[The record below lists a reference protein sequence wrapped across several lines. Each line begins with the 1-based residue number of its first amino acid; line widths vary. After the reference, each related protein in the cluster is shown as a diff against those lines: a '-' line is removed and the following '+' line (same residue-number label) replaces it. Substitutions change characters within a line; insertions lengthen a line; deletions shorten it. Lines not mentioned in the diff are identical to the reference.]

1 MNISHFYAMLSRM
14 RYINRWGLMNN
25 TRCENLSEHSL
36 DVAVIAHCLVL
47 IHNKRFD
54 GNLNAERAALLALF
68 HDATEIITGDMPTPV
83 KYFNPE
89 IKNAYKEIE
98 TTAGNRLVSM
108 LPDDFKDD
116 MDKIIKM
123 TGAGDDELKKYVKAA
138 DKLSA
143 LIKCI
148 EELNMGNREF
158 AVAEKTLRAAIEDLK
173 CPEADIFLKEFIP
186 SFGLSL
192 DEQNQE
198 E

>member
-1 MNISHFYAMLSRM
+1 MQNHFYAMMSRM
-14 RYINRWGLMNN
+14 KNIYRWGLMRN
-25 TRCENLSEHSL
+25 TRRENLSEHSL
-36 DVAVIAHCLVL
+36 ETAQIAHALAL
-47 IHNKRFD
+47 IGNKRL
-54 GNLNAERAALLALF
+54 GKSYNANFAAVAAMY
-68 HDATEIITGDMPTPV
+68 HDTPEIITGDMPTPI
-83 KYFNPE
+83 KYDNPD
-89 IKNAYKEIE
+89 IQSAYKQDIE
-98 TTAGNRLVSM
+98 KAAEKRLTDM
-108 LPDDFKDD
+108 LPEDFKEDFAALYSP
-116 MDKIIKM
+116 DKN
-123 TGAGDDELKKYVKAA
+123 TARLVKAA

-158 AVAEKTLRAAIEDLK
+158 AVAEKTLRAAIVDLK

>member
-1 MNISHFYAMLSRM
+1 MMSRM
-14 RYINRWGLMNN
+14 KNIYRWGLMRN
-25 TRCENLSEHSL
+25 TRRENLSEHSL
-36 DVAVIAHCLVL
+36 ETAQIAHALAL
-47 IHNKRFD
+47 IGNKRLD
-54 GNLNAERAALLALF
+54 KSYNANFAAVAAMY
-68 HDATEIITGDMPTPV
+68 HDTPEIITGDMPTPV
-83 KYFNPE
+83 KYYNSE
-89 IKNAYKEIE
+89 IKEVYKDIE
-98 TTAGNRLVSM
+98 KAAEKRLTDM
-108 LPDDFKDD
+108 LPEDFKEDFAALYSP
-116 MDKIIKM
+116 DKD
-123 TGAGDDELKKYVKAA
+123 TARLVKAA

-173 CPEADIFLKEFIP
+173 CPEDDIFLKEFIP

>member
-1 MNISHFYAMLSRM
+1 MQNHFYAMMSRM
-14 RYINRWGLMNN
+14 KNIYRWGLMRN
-25 TRCENLSEHSL
+25 TRRENLSEHSL
-36 DVAVIAHCLVL
+36 ETAQIAHALAL
-47 IHNKRFD
+47 IGNKRL
-54 GNLNAERAALLALF
+54 GKSYNANFAAVAAMY
-68 HDATEIITGDMPTPV
+68 HDMPTPV
-83 KYFNPE
+83 KYYNSE
-89 IKNAYKEIE
+89 IKDVYKDIE
-98 TTAGNRLVSM
+98 KAAEKRLTDM
-108 LPDDFKDD
+108 LPEDFKEDFAALYSP
-116 MDKIIKM
+116 DKD
-123 TGAGDDELKKYVKAA
+123 TARLVKAA

-158 AVAEKTLRAAIEDLK
+158 AVAEKTLRAAIVDLK